1 MLLQANNLSC
11 VREDRTL
18 FEHLSFAVRAGDLM
32 QIEGPNGVGKTS
44 LLRLLT
50 GLSQPF
56 AGVVFIPAMADILPI
71 PAHLASLLY
80 LGHQPG
86 VKATLTPLE
95 NLSFYQKLHGPAGDG
110 VDLWRVLA
118 QVGLAGFEDYPAG
131 QLSAGQQRRVALA
144 RLWLSERPA
153 LWILD
158 EPFTAIDKQG
168 VRVLEQLFLA
178 HADRGGMVVL
188 TTHQDLTLMQGRL
201 KTLSL
206 TSLLQE

>member
-18 FEHLSFAVRAGDLM
+18 FEHLSFAVRSGDLM

-56 AGVVFIPAMADILPI
+56 AGEVCWNGENIRHCRDEY
-71 PAHLASLLY
+71 HASLLY

-95 NLSFYQKLHGPAGDG
+95 NLSFYQKLHGTAEAS
-110 VDLWRVLA
+110 VDLW
-118 QVGLAGFEDYPAG
+118 QVQLESLRKQMMELHTGAIGMG
-131 QLSAGQQRRVALA
+131 QRLQSAEGAMQKIQDSQQELTLQDPERRLYSRAAKMVELGAD
-144 RLWLSERPA
+144 
-153 LWILD
+153 LD
-158 EPFTAIDKQG
+158 EVMSECELPQAEAELLISLRK
-168 VRVLEQLFLA
+168 
-178 HADRGGMVVL
+178 
-188 TTHQDLTLMQGRL
+188 GR
-201 KTLSL
+201 S
-206 TSLLQE
+206 